1 MKISRQKTGQVFY
14 KLLENGSHYRVSEL
28 IPCIFGVFKHKIE
41 RKGEGGGTE
50 QHRQIYKFTQGYIT
64 FSTDYNYTTNP
75 YHTLKAFTRQCK
87 KEM

>member
-41 RKGEGGGTE
+41 RKGEGDRT
-50 QHRQIYKFTQGYIT
+50 T
-64 FSTDYNYTTNP
+64 STD
-75 YHTLKAFTRQCK
+75 L
-87 KEM
+87 